1 MRERLAVRPG
11 SNLGLAV
18 GERATRKVLSWPRR
32 YRRQAMIV
40 DGGVALLAGA
50 LALRG
55 RLNSH
60 GHVPTSYVSL
70 TLVLPF
76 VWVACVA
83 LAKGY
88 ESRVIGIGADE
99 FRRVLLAGFS
109 LTGAVAIVSFVT
121 SAKVARG
128 YFVVAMPCVVAID
141 LVARYWMRK
150 RLHRVR
156 ALGGYLRRAVA
167 VGHPRDVATLIGELR
182 RDVSHGVSVV
192 GVCLAGGAEPDVAL
206 HGVPV
211 QGGLTDV
218 MSVVRQTDADTVAV
232 LACPEMNGTELR
244 SLAWELEKTGTD
256 LCLAPA
262 LLDVAGPRTS
272 VRSIAGLPLLY
283 MDHAELTGVR
293 QAIKSLFDWMAA
305 AFAVALFSPLFLA
318 LAIAIKMGDGGSVF
332 YRQVRIGRNGR
343 PFKVYKFRTMV
354 PNADQMKDSLL
365 ERNEVNGVLFK
376 IRDDPRITSIG
387 SFLRRSSLDEA
398 PQLLNVLRGEMSLV
412 GPRPWASRP
421 YEEAASH
428 GDQVRRRL
436 AVKPGLTGLWQ
447 VSGRADLPWEE
458 SVRLDLR
465 YVENWSLSL
474 DARILWRTWSAVT
487 RGKGAY

>member
-1 MRERLAVRPG
+1 MRERLTVRPG
-11 SNLGLAV
+11 SSLGLAV
-18 GERATRKVLSWPRR
+18 GERATQRVLSWPRR
-32 YRRQAMIV
+32 YRRQAMVI
-40 DGGVALLAGA
+40 DGGVALLAGV
-50 LALRG
+50 LALRS
-55 RLNSH
+55 RLYIH
-60 GHVPTSYVSL
+60 GHVPTAYVSL
-70 TLVLPF
+70 TLLLPF
-76 VWVACVA
+76 IWVACVT

-88 ESRVIGIGADE
+88 KARVIGIGADE
-99 FRRVLLAGFS
+99 FRRILNAGFS

-121 SAKVARG
+121 DAKIARG
-128 YFVVAMPCVVAID
+128 YFVVAMPCVVALD

-150 RLHRVR
+150 RLHRIR

-167 VGHPRDVATLIGELR
+167 VGHPGDVATLINELR

-192 GVCLAGGAEPDVAL
+192 AVCLAGGAEPDTV

-211 QGGLTDV
+211 EGGLTDV

-232 LACPEMNGTELR
+232 LACPEVNGAELR
-244 SLAWELEKTGTD
+244 NLAWELEKTGTD

-262 LLDVAGPRTS
+262 LLDVAGPRTD

-283 MDHAELTGVR
+283 VDHAELTGVR
-293 QAIKSLFDWMAA
+293 QAIKSMFDWVAA
-305 AFAVALFSPLFLA
+305 AFAVALFSPLFA
-318 LAIAIKMGDGGSVF
+318 AIARAIKLGDGGPVLF
-332 YRQVRIGRNGR
+332 RHVRIGRNGH
-343 PFKVYKFRTMV
+343 PFNVYKFRTMV
-354 PNADQMKDSLL
+354 PNADRQKDLLL

-376 IRDDPRITSIG
+376 IRDDPRITRIG
-387 SFLRRSSLDEA
+387 SWLRRWSLDEA

-412 GPRPWASRP
+412 GPRPWAARP

-428 GDQVRRRL
+428 GDHVRRRL

-458 SVRLDLR
+458 SVRLDLS
-465 YVENWSLSL
+465 YVENWSLGL
-474 DARILWRTWSAVT
+474 DLQILWKTWSAVT